1 MPFRALRTE
10 KVSFSENALDKEIP
24 PILAK
29 RSKKYAKIHH
39 KTLNCGF

>member
-1 MPFRALRTE
+1 MVFRALPTE

-39 KTLNCGF
+39 KTLNCGY